1 MAELLS
7 FNRHRPPIL
16 PLELPDG
23 TMINLCPPTVDLQDE
38 VRANLSQLH
47 KLLQGG
53 EEEIKSALYDLAARL
68 MNCNRNL
75 MTFTGQ
81 QLKQQY
87 KMDVADLVV
96 FYSSYA
102 DYIKEIESAK
112 N

>member
-1 MAELLS
+1 MANMLS

-23 TMINLCPPTVDLQDE
+23 TTVNLCPPTVELQEE

-47 KLLQGG
+47 KILQGD
-53 EEEIKSALYDLAARL
+53 EAEATATLYDLASRL

-75 MTFTGQ
+75 LSFTADSVKKEHG
-81 QLKQQY
+81 
-87 KMDVADLVV
+87 MDVADLAV
-96 FYSSYA
+96 FYVAYT

>member
-23 TMINLCPPTVDLQDE
+23 TIINLCPPTVELQEE
-38 VRANLSQLH
+38 VRTNLSQLH
-47 KLLQGG
+47 KLLEGDEAEVTAG
-53 EEEIKSALYDLAARL
+53 LYDLAARL
-68 MNCNRNL
+68 MTCNRNL
-75 MTFTGQ
+75 
-81 QLKQQY
+81 LKFDSESLKDRY
-87 KMDVADLVV
+87 GMDVADLVV
-96 FYSSYA
+96 FYYSYA

>member
-23 TMINLCPPTVDLQDE
+23 TVINLCPPTVDLQEE
-38 VRANLSQLH
+38 VRTNLSQLH
-47 KLLQGG
+47 KLLQGD
-53 EEEIKSALYDLAARL
+53 EAEVESALYDLAARL

-75 MTFTGQ
+75 LKFTGQ
-81 QLKQQY
+81 QLKEQY
-87 KMDVADLVV
+87 HMDVADLVV
-96 FYSSYA
+96 FYSAYA